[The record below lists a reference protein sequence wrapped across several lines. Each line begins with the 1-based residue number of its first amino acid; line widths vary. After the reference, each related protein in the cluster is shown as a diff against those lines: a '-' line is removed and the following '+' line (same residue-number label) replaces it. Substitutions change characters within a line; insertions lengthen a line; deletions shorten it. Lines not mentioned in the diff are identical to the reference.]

1 MKVALGSRLTE
12 LLAKLVN
19 QLEPAK
25 QAELRGQ
32 INEVRRQ
39 IADLELQEARA
50 RAAEE
55 DRVVRNNLSGRGYS
69 L

>member
-12 LLAKLVN
+12 LLANLTN
-19 QLEPAK
+19 ELDPAK

-50 RAAEE
+50 KAAEE
-55 DRVVRNNLSGRGYS
+55 DRILRINRSFDNYGH
-69 L
+69 